1 MAKYLFIESRDPFE
15 SSDVNYFAE
24 LVQGMAPRAEAV
36 NLFLVQNGVLATR
49 PGAKYNGP
57 LKELLDAKVRIL
69 ADSFA
74 LRERAIPNPMDGVE
88 IADME
93 RLVQLLLEPGTKAIW
108 H

>member
-1 MAKYLFIESRDPFE
+1 VK
-15 SSDVNYFAE
+15 
-24 LVQGMAPRAEAV
+24 
-36 NLFLVQNGVLATR
+36 
-49 PGAKYNGP
+49 
-57 LKELLDAKVRIL
+57 IL

-74 LRERAIPNPMDGVE
+74 LRERAIPKPMDGVE